1 MVSFEMLSI
10 TKRIASFSN
19 VCAAVIDALYWNL
32 LNPRMTSGSEHI
44 ITITSVA
51 GPFPIRESPLLDK
64 GELVQVEMVAVTT
77 EKSSE
82 KLPES
87 SSGKLARDL
96 AWRWLPWAS
105 HGWPLPVGICVNVCQ
120 TW

>member
-32 LNPRMTSGSEHI
+32 LNPRMSSGSEHI

-77 EKSSE
+77 EKASE
-82 KLPES
+82 KLRVPGAAS
-87 SSGKLARDL
+87 STGNCLKKQD
-96 AWRWLPWAS
+96 
-105 HGWPLPVGICVNVCQ
+105 
-120 TW
+120 